1 MYQPVTPQIV
11 ERLKKIAGA
20 RNVIFD
26 DPEKLENYSHDEVA
40 EKEYAHLPEV
50 VVKPEN
56 TEQVSRIMKL
66 ANECLVPVTPR
77 GAGTGLSGGAVP
89 VCGGILLS
97 VEKMNRILEIDLD
110 NLMAVVEAGVV
121 TNEINE
127 RLKEHNLFF
136 AGYPM
141 SLESCFIGG
150 NVAEN
155 AGGGRAVKY
164 GVTGR
169 YITGLEVVLPTGEVV
184 QFGGK
189 RVKDVTGY
197 NMVQLMV
204 GSEGTLGIITRVTI
218 KLLPL
223 PAGKIDLLCL
233 FPDVKTAIAAVPLVM
248 TKARVIPAGI
258 EFMDRLSVL
267 RTHEYLGEKMAYP
280 ETGAVMIIE
289 LDGNSQEILREE
301 AMIVSELLMENGVLE
316 IYAAE
321 TPDSQEKIWKIRR
334 NVAEAFKAIDPVQ
347 SVEDVVV
354 PIANIAK
361 LIPVLDVLS
370 AEYDVLM
377 PCYGHAGDGNI
388 HVTVVKKPHTAME
401 EWKKKLPKVL
411 AELYKAVYALGG
423 TISGEHGIGHKRKQY
438 LPLVLGLAEI
448 ELMKRIKAAF
458 DPHNILNPGKIFD

>member
-1 MYQPVTPQIV
+1 MYQPVTPQVV
-11 ERLKKIAGA
+11 ERLTEIVGA
-20 RNVIFD
+20 HNVIFG
-26 DPEKLENYSHDEVA
+26 DPEKLENYSHDEVP
-40 EKEYAHLPEV
+40 EKEYARLPEV

-56 TEQVSRIMKL
+56 AGQISRVMKL

-89 VCGGILLS
+89 LHGGILLS
-97 VEKMNRILEIDLD
+97 LENMNRILEIDLD

-169 YITGLEVVLPTGEVV
+169 YITGLEVVLPTGEIVE
-184 QFGGK
+184 FGGK

-204 GSEGTLGIITRVTI
+204 GSEGTLGIITKVTV

-223 PAGKIDLLCL
+223 PTHKIDLLCL
-233 FPDVKTAIAAVPLVM
+233 FPDVKTAISAVPLVM

-280 ETGAVMIIE
+280 ETGAVIIIE
-289 LDGNSQEILREE
+289 LDGNSREILREE
-301 AMIVSELLMENGVLE
+301 AMAVSELLMENGVLE
-316 IYAAE
+316 VYAAE
-321 TPDSQEKIWKIRR
+321 TPDNQEKIWKIRR

-354 PIANIAK
+354 PVANIPK
-361 LIPVLDVLS
+361 LIPVLEELS
-370 AEYDVLM
+370 AKYDVLM

-388 HVTVVKKPHTAME
+388 HVTVVKKAHTALE
-401 EWKKKLPKVL
+401 EWKKKLPRVL
-411 AELYKAVYALGG
+411 EELYKAVFALGG

-438 LPLVLGLAEI
+438 LPLVLGRAEI

-458 DPHNILNPGKIFD
+458 DPNNILNPGKIFD